1 MIDRGNS
8 AYPHSHKG
16 YTELDSHITYVAHG
30 LTIRQVYFKA
40 ALQGLCSNYSNLN
53 RESGMIENI
62 VAMAFK
68 IADTAIKFENDETK
82 AMEKR
87 MEVK

>member
-1 MIDRGNS
+1 MIDKNKNAFPIVLQGS
-8 AYPHSHKG
+8 S
-16 YTELDSHITYVAHG
+16 EYVYKRM
-30 LTIRQVYFKA
+30 TIRQVYFKA

-68 IADTAIKFENDETK
+68 LADTAIEFENKEDK
-82 AMEKR
+82 
-87 MEVK
+87 

>member
-1 MIDRGNS
+1 MIDKNKS

-16 YTELDSHITYVAHG
+16 YKECDAHITYVAHG

-40 ALQGLCSNYSNLN
+40 ALQGLCANYSNLN

-68 IADTAIKFENDETK
+68 IADTAIEFENKEDK
-82 AMEKR
+82 
-87 MEVK
+87 